1 MIPVLYAYSAMLEFP
16 GQVLEFNIHR
26 HVGRGTKP
34 PPPSGH
40 LWAQAWTDNDYL
52 NLRVLPRVL
61 FDIIS
66 PSERRL
72 EELFLR
78 FWNSPA
84 SVCPSNCPSVNIS
97 CYRISS
103 TTTDR
108 SFYETWSE
116 CSPQCLVV
124 QAPKRIPVRRQ
135 TWPSSAIFDFSCYR
149 ISSET
154 T

>member
-1 MIPVLYAYSAMLEFP
+1 MILHACSGMLEFP
-16 GQVLEFNIHR
+16 EQVLER
-26 HVGRGTKP
+26 SMPVGRGTKGP
-34 PPPSGH
+34 LGH
-40 LWAQAWTDNDYL
+40 PLVQTWTDNDYL
-52 NLRVLPRVL
+52 NLRALLRAL

-66 PSERRL
+66 SSGRSP

-78 FWNSPA
+78 SGNSPA

-97 CYRISS
+97 CCRISS
-103 TTTDR
+103 KTIGQI
-108 SFYETWSE
+108 FFKTWSE

-124 QAPKRIPVRRQ
+124 QVPKRIP
-135 TWPSSAIFDFSCYR
+135 SAIFVFFFCYR